1 MGGYGMGGMSRYGGM
16 GMGGYGGMGMGGM
29 GRYGGAQPRAD
40 PRPELAG
47 AGRAAASEPRGGLR
61 CAGRAGMGGAGM
73 GMVGPDGMPL
83 EQGMSPLH
91 RTLDTV
97 SRVRP
102 PAPPARKWGLRGRAA
117 CGG

>member
-1 MGGYGMGGMSRYGGM
+1 
-16 GMGGYGGMGMGGM
+16 
-29 GRYGGAQPRAD
+29 
-40 PRPELAG
+40 
-47 AGRAAASEPRGGLR
+47 
-61 CAGRAGMGGAGM
+61 
-73 GMVGPDGMPL
+73 VGPDGMPL

-117 CGG
+117 RGG